1 MSLYTSVMVRIHGS
15 HKPFTKR
22 GDIRCNISM
31 PQNESGAGKQAKE
44 TRASKIGN
52 TSLSANDVQV
62 GSQMTAKS
70 GIMKLNVLKCF

>member
-31 PQNESGAGKQAKE
+31 PQNESGAGKQARRPGPAKLE
-44 TRASKIGN
+44 T
-52 TSLSANDVQV
+52 QV
-62 GSQMTAKS
+62 CLPM
-70 GIMKLNVLKCF
+70 MCKLDLR